1 MRRGIRMMTM
11 SGVLA
16 LGALFAGS
24 SAAQAYGWG
33 QASNWNNAWNVRS
46 AQTTSAP
53 VLARIP
59 AKQDVPCWYEYCTGE
74 ETGGSYTC
82 PGSSTKYNTWTPLNY
97 KGRKAWVASRCV
109 GFGQG

>member
-1 MRRGIRMMTM
+1 MTV
-11 SGVLA
+11 SGALA

-24 SAAQAYGWG
+24 SAAQASGWG
-33 QASNWNNAWNVRS
+33 QAANYTYSWNIRS

-59 AKQDVPCWYEYCTGE
+59 AKQDVPCWYEYCTGV
-74 ETGGSYTC
+74 ETGGTYTC
-82 PGSSTKYNTWTPLNY
+82 PGRSGTYDTWTPLNY
-97 KGRKAWVASRCV
+97 KGRKGWVATRCV